1 MENRI
6 RLLPEIVANQIAAG
20 EVVDNPASAIKEMME
35 NSIDAGASSVTV
47 NFRNAGLELIQ
58 IVDDGCGMSP
68 MDARMAFDRHAT
80 SKIETFD
87 DIYRLQTFGFRGEAL
102 ASIAA
107 VAQVELRTRKAD
119 DELGTVTIVNGGEFV
134 SQTPT
139 MCPVGSQFMVR
150 NLFYTA
156 PARRKFNSDRTKMV
170 NEIKRVFRQVALCNP
185 QVRFELMSN
194 DMPIITL
201 PAGSLMER
209 IIGVVGRH
217 IKTNLLEVDVD
228 TSIVKVKGYVGRP
241 SAAKQKNTEQYLFVN
256 GRFFRSPQI
265 YRAIMKAYDK
275 LIPEKD
281 SPSYFLYLTL
291 DPERVDVNV
300 SPHKTEVHFADSE
313 EVNQIVNAAVRSTLA
328 KSGNVAMM
336 DFENSA
342 PIDIPVLGG
351 SQPTIYAEPKSSTN
365 SDYNP
370 FREDYIE
377 TGVSDEEL
385 KTAFDDPFMEVQ
397 YRKISTPSAPSAS
410 AGGGSRST
418 SFTTDIPARSLS
430 DVSWAE
436 MGANSDFSI
445 PSTDIIVAAAGGGMD
460 DDNVDT
466 KEYND
471 IPSSYTQGIDLAAM
485 MEMEEESSLEFI
497 PSAVQQT
504 LVCEP
509 QMEFSSA
516 MPLTGGYVMAVSGG
530 RTMLVDMRR
539 AKERVLYDD
548 YIKMIGAGSMASQR
562 LLFPERL
569 ILSDDD
575 YALLSEHEVE
585 FAALGFDM
593 TLGDECAV
601 ELNAIPSSIVGEQ
614 ADEVIYELL
623 REVESGDAGERMR
636 SDMARVMAVRGSRL
650 SSRGITAEEA
660 MDMLQRLVACDNY
673 SFSPSG
679 KAIMAELTIE
689 DIKSKLN

>member
-256 GRFFRSPQI
+256 GR
-265 YRAIMKAYDK
+265 YT
-275 LIPEKD
+275 E
-281 SPSYFLYLTL
+281 YFSTA
-291 DPERVDVNV
+291 V
-300 SPHKTEVHFADSE
+300 SKSSSE
-313 EVNQIVNAAVRSTLA
+313 IS
-328 KSGNVAMM
+328 SS
-336 DFENSA
+336 SA
-342 PIDIPVLGG
+342 P
-351 SQPTIYAEPKSSTN
+351 
-365 SDYNP
+365 
-370 FREDYIE
+370 
-377 TGVSDEEL
+377 
-385 KTAFDDPFMEVQ
+385 
-397 YRKISTPSAPSAS
+397 
-410 AGGGSRST
+410 
-418 SFTTDIPARSLS
+418 
-430 DVSWAE
+430 
-436 MGANSDFSI
+436 
-445 PSTDIIVAAAGGGMD
+445 
-460 DDNVDT
+460 
-466 KEYND
+466 
-471 IPSSYTQGIDLAAM
+471 
-485 MEMEEESSLEFI
+485 
-497 PSAVQQT
+497 
-504 LVCEP
+504 
-509 QMEFSSA
+509 
-516 MPLTGGYVMAVSGG
+516 
-530 RTMLVDMRR
+530 
-539 AKERVLYDD
+539 
-548 YIKMIGAGSMASQR
+548 
-562 LLFPERL
+562 
-569 ILSDDD
+569 
-575 YALLSEHEVE
+575 
-585 FAALGFDM
+585 
-593 TLGDECAV
+593 
-601 ELNAIPSSIVGEQ
+601 
-614 ADEVIYELL
+614 VI
-623 REVESGDAGERMR
+623 A
-636 SDMARVMAVRGSRL
+636 
-650 SSRGITAEEA
+650 
-660 MDMLQRLVACDNY
+660 
-673 SFSPSG
+673 
-679 KAIMAELTIE
+679 
-689 DIKSKLN
+689 